1 MTKKL
6 YKFSEIINLQVKKIM
21 KKNNKVIC
29 YGLGINDPKS
39 IFGTTKDLQKQ
50 FGNKRVFDAYFRKF
64 FNWNW
69 TWYLFEDL
77 YQL

>member
-29 YGLGINDPKS
+29 YGLGIMIQS
-39 IFGTTKDLQKQ
+39 LSFEQRFTKTIWK
-50 FGNKRVFDAYFRKF
+50 
-64 FNWNW
+64 
-69 TWYLFEDL
+69 
-77 YQL
+77 